1 LLWIKSFEKEYINRK
16 ITNEKSSKKRD
27 RKGIAKNNVGILLKK
42 SIRGIFKG
50 KIQNETLVKR
60 FVQEKRWGTNCKE

>member
-16 ITNEKSSKKRD
+16 ITNEKSSKERD

-42 SIRGIFKG
+42 SIRGIFNE

-60 FVQEKRWGTNCKE
+60 FVQEKL